1 MNMKISLFGAA
12 LAAAFTVGQSA
23 QASDPIVVGQGT
35 DCVPSAVRN
44 NQAVINSPRTREE
57 YPGLRFASSTCSA
70 PVTSEEGTAETVTIA
85 AGPRTLE
92 KYPQL
97 TRTGDS
103 TDAATK
109 ASKEREEYAEVTKN
123 RAFANSPRAREE
135 YPWLARLNN
144 VAVSVQPIA
153 EARPI
158 VQANNQTAITA
169 AQ

>member
-23 QASDPIVVGQGT
+23 QGSDPKAVGQGT
-35 DCVPSAVRN
+35 DCVPSSIRN
-44 NQAVINSPRTREE
+44 NQAVINSPRTREA

-70 PVTSEEGTAETVTIA
+70 PATSEAATAETITIA
-85 AGPRTLE
+85 SGPRTLE

-97 TRTGDS
+97 ERTGDS
-103 TDAATK
+103 TDAETVT
-109 ASKEREEYAEVTKN
+109 SKEREEYLEVTKN

-135 YPWLARLNN
+135 YPWLARLSN
-144 VAVSVQPIA
+144 VAVAVQPIT

-158 VQANNQTAITA
+158 VQANNQTATTA